1 MALNPHP
8 ATDAESSPG
17 GSPEA
22 SPETYSE
29 TVPGLEALMDA
40 AWPAAE
46 REESGGWVL
55 RAASGVTQRANSVWP
70 RDLGGDDPHRQLAA
84 LREARLWYRK
94 RRLPL
99 IFQIFDG
106 RRLAALQ
113 AVLDDEGF
121 TRQSETLVLVRRSGA
136 VPRADSSADPRADS
150 SADPSAGSGA
160 GAVANSGDWDPAV
173 EISSEP
179 SAEWLELWWSV
190 DGRGGAD
197 ELAVARRILAGCPA
211 LYALVRDDGGAPAA
225 VARLALP
232 GTGPGGPTGPSWGG
246 LYCMATRPDA
256 RRLGHG
262 GRIIRALLRE
272 GGNRGVTG
280 YWLLVMASN
289 AGARSLY
296 ARAGFREAGRYLYRQ
311 DRPKRHLTGC

>member
-8 ATDAESSPG
+8 ATDAESSPE

-22 SPETYSE
+22 YSE
-29 TVPGLEALMDA
+29 TIPGLEALMDA

-106 RRLAALQ
+106 PRQAALQ

-136 VPRADSSADPRADS
+136 EPWADSTVDS
-150 SADPSAGSGA
+150 GVP
-160 GAVANSGDWDPAV
+160 DPAV

-179 SAEWLELWWSV
+179 SAEWLDLWWSV
-190 DGRGGAD
+190 DGRGGDD

-232 GTGPGGPTGPSWGG
+232 GTGSAGPTGPTWGG
-246 LYCMATRPDA
+246 LFCMATRPDA
-256 RRLGHG
+256 RRLGYG
-262 GRIIRALLRE
+262 GRVVRALLRE
-272 GGNRGVTG
+272 GGARGVTG

-296 ARAGFREAGRYLYRQ
+296 AHAGFREAGRYLYRQ
-311 DRPKRHLTGC
+311 ERPKRHLTGC

>member
-8 ATDAESSPG
+8 AADAEPSPQAG
-17 GSPEA
+17 PEA
-22 SPETYSE
+22 NPETI
-29 TVPGLEALMDA
+29 PGLEALMDA

-84 LREARLWYRK
+84 LREARVWYRK

-106 RRLAALQ
+106 PRHAALQ
-113 AVLDDEGF
+113 ALLDDEGF
-121 TRQSETLVLVRRSGA
+121 TRQSETLVLVLRSG
-136 VPRADSSADPRADS
+136 PDSSVDS
-150 SADPSAGSGA
+150 GVP
-160 GAVANSGDWDPAV
+160 DPAV

-179 SAEWLELWWSV
+179 SAEWLDLWWSV
-190 DGRGGAD
+190 DGRGGDD

-232 GTGPGGPTGPSWGG
+232 GTGPAGPPGPSWGG
-246 LYCMATRPDA
+246 LYCMATRPEA
-256 RRLGHG
+256 RRLGYG
-262 GRIIRALLRE
+262 GRIVRALLRE
-272 GGNRGVTG
+272 GGARGVAG

-289 AGARSLY
+289 AGAMSVY
-296 ARAGFREAGRYLYRQ
+296 AHAGFREAGRYLYRQ
-311 DRPKRHLTGC
+311 ERPKRHLTGC